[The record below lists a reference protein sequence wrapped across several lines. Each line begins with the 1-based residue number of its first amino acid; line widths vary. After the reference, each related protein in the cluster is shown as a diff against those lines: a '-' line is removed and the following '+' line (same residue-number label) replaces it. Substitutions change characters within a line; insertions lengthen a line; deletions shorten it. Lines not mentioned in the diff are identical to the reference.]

1 MSVPGAGLL
10 VVRKPPGP
18 TSHTTVA
25 RVRRALGADK
35 AGHAGTLDPFASGV
49 LLVGLG
55 RATRLLEYLV
65 GHPKTYRAR
74 VRLGEERDTLD
85 RTGELL
91 RSAPVPPLDL
101 AELEALLARFRGRI
115 TQVPPAHSA
124 IKVGG
129 EALYRKA
136 RRGEE
141 VAPPPRTVEIFRLD
155 LVAWR
160 PPDLD
165 LEVECSAGTYVRSL
179 ARDIGAAAGS
189 GAVLWELVRTR
200 SGPFGLDEAMD
211 LEEVERLGPDAW
223 DRVLPPERMVA
234 ALSRADVGPAE
245 AQRILHGTA
254 VPWEGPDA
262 PALAVFGPDGT
273 LLAVARADA
282 GLLWPTKVV
291 GGPEGWNARKLS

>member
-25 RVRRALGADK
+25 RIRRALGADK

-91 RSAPVPPLDL
+91 CSAPVPPLGL

-115 TQVPPAHSA
+115 TQIPPAHSA

-129 EALYRKA
+129 ETLYRKA
-136 RRGEE
+136 RRGEA
-141 VAPPPRTVEIFRLD
+141 VSPPPRTVEIHRLD
-155 LVAWR
+155 VLAWT
-160 PPDLD
+160 PPELE
-165 LEVECSAGTYVRSL
+165 LEVECSAGTYIRSL
-179 ARDIGAAAGS
+179 ARDIGAAVGC
-189 GAVLWELVRTR
+189 GAVLWDLVRTR
-200 SGPFGLDEAMD
+200 SGPFGLDEAVD
-211 LEEVERLGPDAW
+211 LEEAERLGPDAW

-234 ALSRADVGPAE
+234 ALPRADVGPAE

-254 VPWEGPDA
+254 VPWQGSDA
-262 PALAVFGPDGT
+262 RALAVFGPGGD
-273 LLAVARADA
+273 LVAVACAKEGR
-282 GLLWPTKVV
+282 LHPRKVL
-291 GGPEGWNARKLS
+291 GG